1 MQSTDKVTDL
11 FDISVPKPHIPVGG
25 RLKWFK
31 SQWYNLTKDPKLIEM
46 ISGCPIRISRPLP
59 SNTSVRDIRM
69 NSKEMSAA
77 REHISELLAK
87 NAVVKSN
94 REEGDFLSNVF
105 LCPKKDGGYRMIL
118 NLKEFN
124 KYVDKIHFKMET
136 LQSILHLVTPQC
148 WQTILD
154 LQDAYLTVP
163 VKFAHQ
169 IFLKFTFQGQIYM
182 YIVLPFG
189 YTQAPRIFTK
199 IIKPIVAR
207 LRSFGITVMFYLDD
221 SWQAGESFND
231 CLQACKETFRLL
243 TACGF
248 IPNIKKSKLIPS
260 QIVTVLGTVINSLN
274 MTIYLPTEKEKA
286 VLTLIKTCLAKH
298 HISIRQLAQL
308 IGKLIS
314 CTAVCP
320 LGKLFYRNLEKVKN
334 RFLQLNHFDWD
345 CQCRLNDAC
354 KSELTWWL
362 NNLPNCSAPIVRPNP
377 QLSISF
383 DACSYGWGCHF
394 NGKYA
399 NGHFSPAEQIFSIN
413 TKETL
418 AILYGLRSFKS
429 ALKGHHILLQS
440 DNTTAVSYVKRMGG
454 MTSDLR
460 MNIARDIWLESV
472 ENDCWLSVSF
482 LPGVLNTE
490 ADIAS
495 RFLNE
500 RTEWM
505 IAPVLFKTICDNF
518 KMKPEIDLFASR
530 LNTHLPVYA
539 SFGPDPHCSFVDA
552 FTFNW
557 SQFTYCYAYPP
568 FNLICRTLAKF
579 RRDKPKGI
587 LICPAWPNQ
596 PWFTMM
602 LSMCTQ
608 LPRLLPASMK
618 CMLTL
623 PWSLTM
629 THPNLSN
636 LKLLSVALSGID
648 TDVKAFQQT
657 LPSASS
663 MDILRRLPD
672 QTLLR
677 PKNGIYFVNQGKL
690 IQCIP
695 LSIP

>member
-1 MQSTDKVTDL
+1 M
-11 FDISVPKPHIPVGG
+11 
-25 RLKWFK
+25 
-31 SQWYNLTKDPKLIEM
+31 
-46 ISGCPIRISRPLP
+46 
-59 SNTSVRDIRM
+59 
-69 NSKEMSAA
+69 
-77 REHISELLAK
+77 
-87 NAVVKSN
+87 
-94 REEGDFLSNVF
+94 
-105 LCPKKDGGYRMIL
+105 
-118 NLKEFN
+118 
-124 KYVDKIHFKMET
+124 
-136 LQSILHLVTPQC
+136 
-148 WQTILD
+148 
-154 LQDAYLTVP
+154 
-163 VKFAHQ
+163 
-169 IFLKFTFQGQIYM
+169 
-182 YIVLPFG
+182 
-189 YTQAPRIFTK
+189 
-199 IIKPIVAR
+199 
-207 LRSFGITVMFYLDD
+207 
-221 SWQAGESFND
+221 
-231 CLQACKETFRLL
+231 
-243 TACGF
+243 
-248 IPNIKKSKLIPS
+248 
-260 QIVTVLGTVINSLN
+260 
-274 MTIYLPTEKEKA
+274 
-286 VLTLIKTCLAKH
+286 
-298 HISIRQLAQL
+298 
-308 IGKLIS
+308 
-314 CTAVCP
+314 
-320 LGKLFYRNLEKVKN
+320 KN
-334 RFLQLNHFDWD
+334 RFLQLNNFDWD
-345 CQCRLNDAC
+345 CQCRLNDPC

-399 NGHFSPAEQIFSIN
+399 NGHFSPAEQFFSIN

-440 DNTTAVSYVKRMGG
+440 DNTTAVSYIKRMGG

-495 RFLNE
+495 CFLNE

-505 IAPVLFKTICDNF
+505 IAPILFKTICDNF

-539 SFGPDPHCSFVDA
+539 SFGPDPNCSFVDA
-552 FTFNW
+552 FTFDW

-579 RRDKPKGI
+579 RRDKAKGI

-602 LSMCTQ
+602 LSMCTRS
-608 LPRLLPASMK
+608 PRLLPASMK

-663 MDILRRLPD
+663 MDIRRRLPD